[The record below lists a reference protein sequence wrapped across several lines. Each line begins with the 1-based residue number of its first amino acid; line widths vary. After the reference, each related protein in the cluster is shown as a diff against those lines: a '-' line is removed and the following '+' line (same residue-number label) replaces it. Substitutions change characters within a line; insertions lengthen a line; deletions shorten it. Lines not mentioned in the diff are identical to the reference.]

1 MRRLVLLLV
10 VLIFALPSQ
19 SSQAQTP
26 IPTVGPLQ
34 PYRNDQLGVAFQIPV
49 DWKVRE
55 SPERRTVTAASDAD
69 FKLIDAGA
77 EPGGLVFSVS
87 VSTFRQAGV
96 ERVDEFGERLR
107 KIENQ
112 PNAGYRQLT
121 IGGAEGVQIE
131 IIDSRQNVGGRSA
144 YVNVGQRRVAIVRG
158 VTTIRAWRGIALN
171 QYDVIAGSLSFF
183 PPTTGLVSDRIGTM
197 LWQAT
202 SKEFTT
208 FADLGASADGTTVY
222 ATDPKRGLW
231 ALSATGIVQGVQ
243 AFDGIGSYG
252 TLGMF
257 RDGTRYIADP
267 TNHIIWLI
275 QAGSSK
281 ATKLLGGS
289 VGVNRGQFG
298 AGSPRVFAFGF
309 QNTIN
314 VLDNIESGT
323 RIQIFSRGGEALT
336 AWNITAVE
344 DGAISTDGLG
354 YVYVIG
360 KNTTG
365 IIKIGADGKVVNPAL
380 GRFTLAGIIPTAIAV
395 DRFGYIYVATTDAG
409 IIRLDENGKLSGV
422 IGEPYDEAAAP
433 KLGQLGK
440 PTALAL
446 GQNDNILYIGD
457 SGKFPQIVA
466 VALSGNASVNVQ
478 AATVNMG
485 AIQYGQT
492 LNGEITNDGFLRAYS
507 FTGASGEV
515 VTITARSID
524 GSLDMYVDLLGVDG
538 SRIAAND
545 DAKLPG
551 APATDA
557 QIKSYR
563 LPSNGTYTIR
573 VTRFGRETSKATG
586 TYSLLLEK

>member
-1 MRRLVLLLV
+1 MRRLAILIVLLCL
-10 VLIFALPSQ
+10 ALPRT
-19 SSQAQTP
+19 SQAQTP
-26 IPTVGPLQ
+26 TPDIGQLQ
-34 PYRNDQLGVAFQIPV
+34 PYRSDLLGIAFQIPA

-55 SPERRTVTAASDAD
+55 APERRIVTAASDAD

-77 EPGGLVFSVS
+77 EPTGLIFSVS

-107 KIENQ
+107 KVENQ
-112 PNAGYRQLT
+112 PDAGYRQIK
-121 IGGAEGVQIE
+121 IGGVDAVQID
-131 IIDSRQNVGGRSA
+131 IIDSRQDVGGRSA
-144 YVNVGQRRVAIVRG
+144 YVSVGQRRVAVIRG
-158 VTTIRAWRGIALN
+158 VTTIKAWRGGTAPGL
-171 QYDVIAGSLSFF
+171 YDAIVGSVTFF
-183 PPTTGLVSDRIGTM
+183 PPTTGATPDRIGSI

-202 SKEFTT
+202 SPEFSA
-208 FADLGASADGTTVY
+208 FADLGASGDGATVY

-231 ALSATGIVQGVQ
+231 SISAAGIVQGVQ

-252 TLGMF
+252 TLGLF

-275 QAGSSK
+275 QPGSTK

-298 AGSPRVFAFGF
+298 AGSPRVFAFGY

-336 AWNITAVE
+336 AWNISAVE

-360 KNTTG
+360 KNTPG

-380 GRFTLAGIIPTAIAV
+380 GRFTLAGIIPTALAV
-395 DRFGYIYVATTDAG
+395 DRFGYIYIATADQG
-409 IIRLDENGKLSGV
+409 VIRLDENGKLSGV

-433 KLGQLGK
+433 KPGQLGK

-457 SGKFPQIVA
+457 SGKFPQVVA

-485 AIQYGQT
+485 AILYGQS
-492 LNGEITNDGFLRAYS
+492 LNGEITNDGFLRAYT
-507 FTGASGEV
+507 FAGTAGDV

-524 GSLDMYVDLLGVDG
+524 GKLDVYVDLLGIDG
-538 SRIAAND
+538 ARVASND

-557 QIKSYR
+557 QIKGYR
-563 LPSNGTYTIR
+563 LPTTGTYTIR
-573 VTRFGRETSKATG
+573 VTRFGRETSTATG
-586 TYSLLLEK
+586 PYSLLLEK